1 MTFDIGVVMKL
12 NEWVTKN
19 CRTEEKK
26 NYSKGWWNYI
36 EFIRKIESKTNAKIE
51 VFSEYEIMTPP
62 PSEFLKLPLI
72 KLSYSDADIYI
83 KEDFSNGG
91 FLDCWMVSVV
101 SKNELNNIRKH
112 INDIKTKQEL
122 KEMGFLDKVYSKQIE
137 VFKKENLLFD
147 SYNENKKKFT
157 FTVEDEYDLYTAINI
172 IIKN

>member
-147 SYNENKKKFT
+147 SYNENKKKFR
-157 FTVEDEYDLYTAINI
+157 L
-172 IIKN
+172 

>member
-1 MTFDIGVVMKL
+1 MTL
-12 NEWVTKN
+12 NNWI
-19 CRTEEKK
+19 TENHILQEKK
-26 NYSKGWWNYI
+26 NYSKGWWDYI
-36 EFIRKIESKTNAKIE
+36 ELVRRIESKTNAKIE

-101 SKNELNNIRKH
+101 SKKEIINIRKH
-112 INDIKTKQEL
+112 INDIKTKEEL
-122 KEMGFLDKVYSKQIE
+122 KEKGFLDKVYDNQIK
-137 VFKKENLLFD
+137 VFKKENLLFN
-147 SYNENKKKFT
+147 SYNDNQKKFT
-157 FTVEDEYDLYTAINI
+157 FTVEDEYDLFTALNI